1 MRLRWCAWHELLAP
15 DAVPVRVVEAGLG
28 AGSRW
33 YACRGCVTDLG
44 LVPLNERAESG
55 STHPAP
61 GLRLAPTR
69 RRPGPGGQRAEKECT
84 VSER

>member
-33 YACRGCVTDLG
+33 YACRRCVTDLG
-44 LVPLNERAESG
+44 LVPD
-55 STHPAP
+55 
-61 GLRLAPTR
+61 LRLAPAS